1 MLADQGMLNHN
12 TQHGFGL
19 ADPIMRA
26 FGAKQTHLHGL
37 RFSSHGTIMSIAF
50 EPHEAFHRGTAPIFA
65 LLTPEQTEKL
75 SNLQVDSTLEDRLAE
90 LARKTNEGNLT
101 PAERAEYEGY
111 IEANNLLAVLQAEAR
126 LRLSSR
132 ES

>member
-1 MLADQGMLNHN
+1 MGAFYAKHACFHSFPFPG
-12 TQHGFGL
+12 HG
-19 ADPIMRA
+19 A
-26 FGAKQTHLHGL
+26 
-37 RFSSHGTIMSIAF
+37 IMSIVS

-75 SNLQVDSTLEDRLAE
+75 SNLQVDSALDERLAE
-90 LARKTNEGNLT
+90 LARKANEGGLA